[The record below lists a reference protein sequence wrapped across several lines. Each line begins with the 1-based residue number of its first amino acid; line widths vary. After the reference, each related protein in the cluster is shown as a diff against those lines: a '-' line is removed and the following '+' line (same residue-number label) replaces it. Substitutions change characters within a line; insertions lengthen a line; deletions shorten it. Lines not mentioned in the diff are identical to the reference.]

1 MFIKVKAYGV
11 VRFINASYTSEVD
24 ALKVAPDYD
33 VFLDDKGDVKLFTAD
48 EVREI
53 LTPSTVQKEDLAAT
67 LGVKKTQR
75 KTSTIK

>member
-11 VRFINASYTSEVD
+11 VRYIKASNASEVD
-24 ALKVAPDYD
+24 ALKTAPDYD
-33 VFLDDKGDVKLFTAD
+33 VFLDEKSEVKLFTED

-53 LTPSTVQKEDLAAT
+53 LTPSTVQKEDLATT

-75 KTSTIK
+75 KTSASK